1 MLSRLS
7 QSVVCLSLLGT
18 SLGGAIPAHAD
29 DPKLNEAL
37 QQIKRAIEESDS
49 GTSKLVAQFSD
60 EQLIEI
66 MTQEGY
72 RGMKVVKEG
81 VISFKMEGVNI
92 LLFRIS
98 SGDLQLFLGMLGGLG
113 RSKQS
118 TAGTRSIVYRELTC
132 APAATSCWKAIC
144 KPMAD

>member
-1 MLSRLS
+1 MKMLSRLS

-37 QQIKRAIEESDS
+37 QQIKRAIEESDT
-49 GTSKLVAQFSD
+49 GASKLVAQFSD
-60 EQLIEI
+60 DQLIEI

-81 VISFKMEGVNI
+81 VISFKMEAT
-92 LLFRIS
+92 R
-98 SGDLQLFLGMLGGLG
+98 LG
-113 RSKQS
+113 
-118 TAGTRSIVYRELTC
+118 
-132 APAATSCWKAIC
+132 W
-144 KPMAD
+144 